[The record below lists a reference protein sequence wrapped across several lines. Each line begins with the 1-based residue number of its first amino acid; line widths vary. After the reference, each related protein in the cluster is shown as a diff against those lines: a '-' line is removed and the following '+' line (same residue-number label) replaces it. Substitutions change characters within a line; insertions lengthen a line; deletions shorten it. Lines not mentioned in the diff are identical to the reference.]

1 MATTGELTVQQREI
15 IFEDMDAVTQEAA
28 QLGLGKIKTGA
39 AVNVLVAYDLGAIV
53 DTVYEAEHLDDKQ
66 KKDEITKLSA
76 YWNQPNLNRQT
87 LYDLR
92 NVSATFDREFV
103 KAQVEER
110 MSNGNYLTWSHFK
123 ELQKIGGEKR
133 QLSTLKKIR
142 QHCWS
147 ANELALELQGKK
159 QAEVKRSGG
168 RKPTLP
174 KTPNGMLQ
182 KLFTS
187 IQQTD
192 NYVSA
197 ITEPVQSLF
206 MEMPAEDYDEQ
217 FVENIDNTLARMEEA
232 TTHLN
237 EMREALNQVKTRA
250 NTVRSSSESDAA
262 QYAVAAKKSTD
273 DLLEGEVEHIAVP
286 TTKKRGRPRRSDET
300 SKSGKIAP
308 QGKRRRGRPSKTTS
322 KVETPSGGVSE
333 LDSDW
338 EIVD

>member
-1 MATTGELTVQQREI
+1 MATTVELTVQQREL

-28 QLGLGKIKTGA
+28 QAGLGKIKTGA

-53 DTVYEAEHLDDKQ
+53 DMVHEAEHLDEKQ
-66 KKDEITKLSA
+66 KKEEITKLAA
-76 YWNQPNLNRQT
+76 YWNQPSLNRTT

-92 NVSATFDREFV
+92 NVANTFEREFI

-159 QAEVKRSGG
+159 EAEVKRSGG

-174 KTPNGMLQ
+174 KTPNAMLQ
-182 KLFTS
+182 KLYTS
-187 IQQTD
+187 IQHTD

-197 ITEPVQSLF
+197 IQEPVQSLF
-206 MEMPAEDYDEQ
+206 MELPAEDYDER
-217 FVENIDNTLARMEEA
+217 FVENINNTLARMEEA
-232 TTHLN
+232 AERLS
-237 EMREALNQVKTRA
+237 EMRKALSQVKTRA
-250 NTVRSSSESDAA
+250 ATVRNSSDSEST
-262 QYAVAAKKSTD
+262 QYAIAAKKSSD
-273 DLLEGEVEHIAVP
+273 DLSEGKIEHIEVP
-286 TTKKRGRPRRSDET
+286 TSKKRGRPRRSDET
-300 SKSGKIAP
+300 SKSGKVSST
-308 QGKRRRGRPSKTTS
+308 GKRRRGRPSKTKA
-322 KVETPSGGVSE
+322 KVETPAGGAAS
-333 LDSDW
+333 DSDW
-338 EIVD
+338 EILD